1 MRENAGEARQRN
13 TSEATLRDTEATAGV
28 RRAYEAAD
36 VGRSLH
42 VGDAVFS
49 PDGRF
54 AIYELSEL
62 VPGAAP
68 GEDRQ
73 ASSLWRVDLESGDA
87 RRLTRKGGG
96 AAAPRASPDGAFL
109 YYLAPNAASGKA
121 PQIWRLPLDGGEAE
135 PLTSLEQG
143 VGVFALSPDGDRI
156 AYAAT
161 EAAPKTTGPND
172 HVRIS
177 RAAWRFDP
185 VPGYLQDLGQAIR
198 LMPSAGGEAKAI
210 TAYDGIVQ
218 ALEWSPGGGELAA
231 LVLGRADNEEFPAL
245 GDLLVVDEG
254 DATTLVRGVFASA
267 IFWTPDGRKVGYIAS
282 PARQPSRQPQL
293 FLVDRSGGEPEARTA
308 GLDRAAGGSFQAAN
322 PAIRVRG
329 RVLPAP
335 DGASA
340 VMAMGVGG
348 EAGLWRVALAGPE
361 RCEPLLTGAQQRKP
375 LGLKDGRVLFSAQDF
390 VSPPELWL
398 FDSATGAERALTDH
412 NRVWRSSVAWPRVE
426 RLLAKTPD
434 GAEVEG
440 WVLVPSTGKAPFKT
454 LLFIHG
460 GPHAAWGASFNEDF
474 LEMAGAGYA
483 VAFANPRGSIGY
495 GDAFSTAI
503 VGRWGE
509 PEREDLAAFVDELV
523 ASGVADPERL
533 GVTGVSGGGH
543 LSAWLIGHTD
553 RFKAAV
559 PEQGVY
565 NHISMYGVSD
575 AGAHLTTHE
584 MEGAP
589 HERPERYWNLS
600 PLAHAHKCKTPT
612 LLIQGEADVRCPME
626 QAEQLYTVL
635 RRSGCAVELLRL
647 RGCNH
652 GLHVAGPPPLRRARM
667 AAMREWFDRY
677 V

>member
-1 MRENAGEARQRN
+1 
-13 TSEATLRDTEATAGV
+13 LRDTEATTGEQ
-28 RRAYEAAD
+28 RAYEAAD
-36 VGRSLH
+36 VGRSQH

-54 AIYELSEL
+54 AVYELSEL
-62 VPGAAP
+62 APGATP
-68 GEDRQ
+68 EEDRQ
-73 ASSLWRVDLESGDA
+73 ARSLWRVHVESGDA

-96 AAAPRASPDGAFL
+96 AAAPQVSPDGAFL
-109 YYLAPNAASGKA
+109 YFLAPNPPSGKGA
-121 PQIWRLPLDGGEAE
+121 QIWRLPLDGGEAE

-143 VGVFALSPDGDRI
+143 VAVFALSPEGDRI

-161 EAAPKTTGPND
+161 EAAPRKTGQND

-185 VPGYLQDLGQAIR
+185 VPGYLQDLGQAIS

-210 TAYDGIVQ
+210 TAYDGIVS
-218 ALEWSPGGGELAA
+218 ALEWSPGGRELAA
-231 LVLGRADNEEFPAL
+231 LVLGRADNEGFPAL
-245 GDLLVVDEG
+245 GDLLLVDEES
-254 DATTLVRGVFASA
+254 ATALVRGVFASTV
-267 IFWTPDGRKVGYIAS
+267 FWTPDGRRVGYVAS
-282 PARQPSRQPQL
+282 PSRQLSRQPQL
-293 FLVDRSGGEPEARTA
+293 FLVDRSGGEPEARTS
-308 GLDRAAGGSFQAAN
+308 GLDRAAGGSFQTAN
-322 PAIRVRG
+322 PALLARG

-340 VMAMGVGG
+340 VMAVGVGG

-361 RCEPLLTGAQQRKP
+361 RCEPLLTGSKLRKP
-375 LGLKDGRVLFSAQDF
+375 LDMKRGKVLFSAQDF
-390 VSPPELWL
+390 VSPSELWL
-398 FDSATGAERALTDH
+398 LDVETGAERALSDH
-412 NRVWRSSVAWPRVE
+412 NRPWRSGIAWPRVE
-426 RLLAKTPD
+426 RILARTPD

-440 WVLVPSTGKAPFKT
+440 WVLVPSTGRPPFKT

-460 GPHAAWGASFNEDF
+460 GPHSAWGASFNEDF

-483 VAFANPRGSIGY
+483 VAFANPRGSTGY

-509 PEREDLAAFVDELV
+509 PELEDFTAFVDLLV
-523 ASGVADPERL
+523 ARGVADPERL

-575 AGAHLTTHE
+575 AGAELTTHE
-584 MEGAP
+584 LGGAP
-589 HERPERYWNLS
+589 HEQPERYWNLS

-635 RRSGCAVELLRL
+635 RRSGCQVELLRL

-652 GLHVAGPPPLRRARM
+652 GLHVAGPPPLRRTRM
-667 AAMREWFDRY
+667 AAMRDWFDRY